1 MTRRRRSDTRF
12 STGRHRTPCRS
23 CRRGTRTSWSGT
35 ASTAPRRADRAVAT
49 GPSAGPTPSWGARA
63 PQRLAHRG
71 RVLLVPGVAVE
82 RLRLRVRTAR
92 EDDDV
97 RRAPFPRDPLE
108 ILDETRC
115 DAETAGLRL
124 DEEVR
129 HLRVRRRIE
138 GEGHTE
144 ARESAEATAAFRD
157 HD

>member
-1 MTRRRRSDTRF
+1 MGSP
-12 STGRHRTPCRS
+12 G
-23 CRRGTRTSWSGT
+23 
-35 ASTAPRRADRAVAT
+35 
-49 GPSAGPTPSWGARA
+49 A

-82 RLRLRVRTAR
+82 RLRLRVRAAR

-97 RRAPFPRDPLE
+97 RRAAFPRDSLE
-108 ILDETRC
+108 VLDEAGC
-115 DAETAGLRL
+115 DAEAAGLRL

-144 ARESAEATAAFRD
+144 AREPSESTAAFRD
-157 HD
+157 DDRLVRLGLLQSLDD